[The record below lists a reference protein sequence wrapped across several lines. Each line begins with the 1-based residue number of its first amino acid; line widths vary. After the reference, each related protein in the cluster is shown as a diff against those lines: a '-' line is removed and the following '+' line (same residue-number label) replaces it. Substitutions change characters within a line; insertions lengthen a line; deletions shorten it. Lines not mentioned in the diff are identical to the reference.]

1 MSYTYGTEDSI
12 TLAAAADLSGK
23 QYYAVKV
30 DSTGKAALGA
40 AGDFVIG
47 YLVNKPTAG
56 QAATIV
62 YSGVSKALLG
72 GTVAA
77 GATVACDANGKTV
90 DATEAKTNTSDAGA
104 AADPLIASNVIGV
117 ALVGGVAG
125 DIVPVLVLAAGA
137 TPTTAA

>member
-1 MSYTYGTEDSI
+1 MSYNYGTEESI
-12 TLAAAADLSGK
+12 SLVAAADLSAK

-30 DSTGKAALGA
+30 DSAGKAAIAA
-40 AGDFVIG
+40 AGEYTIG

-62 YSGVSKALLG
+62 YGGVSKALLG

-77 GATVACDANGKTV
+77 GATVAADANGKTV
-90 DATEAKTNTSDAGA
+90 DATEARTNTSDAGA
-104 AADPLIASNVIGV
+104 ATDPLIASNVIGV

-125 DIVPVLVLAAGA
+125 DIVPVLVLASGA